1 MPGGCDMS
9 SSAVI
14 VMAYG
19 TPATLAEL
27 EPYYTHIRRG
37 RPPSAELLAELHD
50 RYQAIGGRSPL
61 LEITEA
67 QAAGLRAALQDAEYE
82 NVQVRIGMKH
92 ARPFIEDTARE
103 LAAGGAEQVVGL
115 VLAPHYSRMSIGEYA
130 GRVAAA
136 LGDGPGAPGF
146 RMVPSW
152 ATAPGYLEWLVG
164 AVQAALAQLGDA
176 ATGAEVVF
184 TAHSLPKR
192 ILSAGDPY
200 PDELRATAE
209 AVARAAGQARWSVAW
224 QSAGRTADPWIGPD
238 VLEVLPKIA
247 AAGASGVVVCP
258 AGFVADH
265 LEVLYDLDIEAAA
278 AAREL
283 GLPFAR
289 TVSPNADPR
298 LAATLAEVVAPLLTG
313 KVGRQ

>member
-1 MPGGCDMS
+1 MS

-14 VMAYG
+14 LMAYG
-19 TPATLAEL
+19 TPATLADL
-27 EPYYTHIRRG
+27 EPYYTHIRHG
-37 RPPSAELLAELHD
+37 RPPSADLLAQLHD
-50 RYQAIGGRSPL
+50 RYRAIGGRSPL

-67 QAAGLRAALQDAEYE
+67 QAAGLHAALQDTGCE
-82 NVQVRIGMKH
+82 NVPVGIGMKH
-92 ARPFIEDTARE
+92 ARPFIEDTARD
-103 LAAGGAEQVVGL
+103 LAAAGVERIVGL

-130 GRVAAA
+130 GRVAAV
-136 LGDGPGAPGF
+136 LGDGPGAPTF
-146 RMVPSW
+146 TMVPSW
-152 ATAPGYLEWLVG
+152 ATAPGYIEWLVG
-164 AVQAALAQLGDA
+164 AVQAALARLGDA
-176 ATGAEVVF
+176 AAGAEIVF

-209 AVARAAGQARWSVAW
+209 AVAHAAGLSRWSIAW

-238 VLEVLPKIA
+238 ILEVLPKIA

-283 GLPFAR
+283 DLPFVR

-298 LAATLAEVVAPLLTG
+298 LAATLAGVVAPLLTDEA
-313 KVGRQ
+313 GRQ

>member
-1 MPGGCDMS
+1 MS

-19 TPATLAEL
+19 TPATLADL
-27 EPYYTHIRRG
+27 EPYYTHIRHG
-37 RPPSAELLAELHD
+37 RPPSADLLAQLHD

-67 QAAGLRAALQDAEYE
+67 QAAGLRAALQDTGCES
-82 NVQVRIGMKH
+82 VQVGIGMKH
-92 ARPFIEDTARE
+92 ARPFIEDTVRG
-103 LAAGGAEQVVGL
+103 LAAARVERIVGL

-130 GRVAAA
+130 GRVEAA
-136 LGDGPGAPGF
+136 LGDGPGAPTF
-146 RMVPSW
+146 EMVPSW
-152 ATAPGYLEWLVG
+152 ASASGYIEWLVG
-164 AVQAALAQLGDA
+164 AVRAALARLGDA
-176 ATGAEVVF
+176 AAGAEVVF

-192 ILSAGDPY
+192 IVSAGDPY

-209 AVARAAGQARWSVAW
+209 AVAREAGLSRWSIAW

-238 VLEVLPKIA
+238 ILEVLPKIA

-283 GLPFAR
+283 DLPFAR

-298 LAATLAEVVAPLLTG
+298 LAATLADVVAPLLTG
-313 KVGRQ
+313 EVGRQ